1 MGWRKDFKIN
11 LFVGVGNSMALKCP
25 CEELDQLLTI
35 YPINPWVSAEVGHSM
50 PVTWTPAE
58 APALNCMEFS
68 EAHLWL

>member
-1 MGWRKDFKIN
+1 
-11 LFVGVGNSMALKCP
+11 MALKCP